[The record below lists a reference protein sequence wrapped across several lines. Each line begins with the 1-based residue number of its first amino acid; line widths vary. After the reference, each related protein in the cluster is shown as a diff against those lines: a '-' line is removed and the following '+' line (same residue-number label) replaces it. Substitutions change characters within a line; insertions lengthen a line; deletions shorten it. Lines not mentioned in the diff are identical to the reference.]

1 MSGLWYFWGSL
12 ALLLGGYFV
21 YGAFVEKVFGADFG
35 RLTPVKS
42 RRDGVDYI
50 ELPRYKIFLIQLL
63 NIAGLGPVIGPILG
77 ALYGPSALLWVVFG
91 CIFGGAVHDYC
102 SAMMSLRYGGASY
115 PEIIGRNL
123 GTGVRRF
130 MEVFAI
136 AFMIM
141 VGAVFVLGPA
151 ALLANLT
158 SFGLP
163 FWATLIFAYYFLA
176 TIMPIDTI
184 IGRIYPF
191 FSVLLLVMAFG
202 LAGSLMLSGRPVLPN
217 TDFFVNTDPTGLPI
231 WPLLFI
237 TIACGAISGFH
248 ATQSPLMT
256 RCMESEKHGR
266 MLFYGPMIAEGVLG
280 LIWVTLGLSFY
291 ESPEALGAV
300 IKAGTPTLVVQEISM
315 ALLGPIG
322 GMLAIL
328 GVVVLPISTGDTAFR
343 SARLLVADTLRI
355 DQGPIGKRLMIAV
368 PLFTAGIALT
378 FVDFAVIWRYFG
390 SPLPSVLKRLQLDE
404 KEYVART
411 VMYINTKLDGAYVF
425 SSGKNMG
432 AFKAVGFPEDVGRFY
447 RLDEYEAYSW
457 TAHGR
462 YPTNTPGWWGGAHPF
477 ALLDYSVVHN
487 GEISSYDANR
497 RYIEMFGYKCNL
509 LTDTEVI
516 TYIIDYLNRRQG
528 LSLEEAASVIAASFW
543 ETIER
548 RDEQTRKKLT
558 YLRSLYA
565 PLLINGPF
573 SILLG
578 FEGGIMA
585 LNDRL
590 KLRSMVVA
598 EKSDRFYVA
607 SEECAIRILEPEP
620 DRIYAPRGGEP
631 VIVTL
636 REDARV

>member
-1 MSGLWYFWGSL
+1 
-12 ALLLGGYFV
+12 
-21 YGAFVEKVFGADFG
+21 
-35 RLTPVKS
+35 
-42 RRDGVDYI
+42 
-50 ELPRYKIFLIQLL
+50 
-63 NIAGLGPVIGPILG
+63 
-77 ALYGPSALLWVVFG
+77 
-91 CIFGGAVHDYC
+91 
-102 SAMMSLRYGGASY
+102 
-115 PEIIGRNL
+115 
-123 GTGVRRF
+123 
-130 MEVFAI
+130 
-136 AFMIM
+136 MIM

-202 LAGSLMLSGRPVLPN
+202 LAGSLMLSSRPVLPN

-390 SPLPSVLKRLQLDE
+390 WANQTMSCVTLWAIAVYLARRERFHWIATLPAAFMTVVCVSYLCYAKIGFGMSV
-404 KEYVART
+404 
-411 VMYINTKLDGAYVF
+411 
-425 SSGKNMG
+425 
-432 AFKAVGFPEDVGRFY
+432 
-447 RLDEYEAYSW
+447 
-457 TAHGR
+457 
-462 YPTNTPGWWGGAHPF
+462 
-477 ALLDYSVVHN
+477 
-487 GEISSYDANR
+487 
-497 RYIEMFGYKCNL
+497 EMSTLIG
-509 LTDTEVI
+509 I
-516 TYIIDYLNRRQG
+516 A
-528 LSLEEAASVIAASFW
+528 SAAASLVLFLSRGKRMPELENEAS
-543 ETIER
+543 
-548 RDEQTRKKLT
+548 
-558 YLRSLYA
+558 
-565 PLLINGPF
+565 
-573 SILLG
+573 
-578 FEGGIMA
+578 
-585 LNDRL
+585 
-590 KLRSMVVA
+590 
-598 EKSDRFYVA
+598 
-607 SEECAIRILEPEP
+607 C
-620 DRIYAPRGGEP
+620 
-631 VIVTL
+631 
-636 REDARV
+636 

>member
-123 GTGVRRF
+123 GTDVRRF

-217 TDFFVNTDPTGLPI
+217 TDFFVNTNPAGLPI

-291 ESPEALGAV
+291 ESPEALG
-300 IKAGTPTLVVQEISM
+300 
-315 ALLGPIG
+315 
-322 GMLAIL
+322 
-328 GVVVLPISTGDTAFR
+328 VVVLPISTGDTAFR

-390 SPLPSVLKRLQLDE
+390 WANQTMSCVTLWAIAVYLARRERFHWIATLPAAFMTVVCVSYLCYAKIGFGMSV
-404 KEYVART
+404 
-411 VMYINTKLDGAYVF
+411 
-425 SSGKNMG
+425 
-432 AFKAVGFPEDVGRFY
+432 
-447 RLDEYEAYSW
+447 
-457 TAHGR
+457 
-462 YPTNTPGWWGGAHPF
+462 
-477 ALLDYSVVHN
+477 
-487 GEISSYDANR
+487 
-497 RYIEMFGYKCNL
+497 EMSTLIG
-509 LTDTEVI
+509 I
-516 TYIIDYLNRRQG
+516 A
-528 LSLEEAASVIAASFW
+528 SAAASLVLFLSRGKRMPELENEAS
-543 ETIER
+543 
-548 RDEQTRKKLT
+548 
-558 YLRSLYA
+558 
-565 PLLINGPF
+565 
-573 SILLG
+573 
-578 FEGGIMA
+578 
-585 LNDRL
+585 
-590 KLRSMVVA
+590 
-598 EKSDRFYVA
+598 
-607 SEECAIRILEPEP
+607 C
-620 DRIYAPRGGEP
+620 
-631 VIVTL
+631 
-636 REDARV
+636 

>member
-217 TDFFVNTDPTGLPI
+217 TDFFVNTDPAGLPI

-237 TIACGAISGFH
+237 TIACGALSGFH
-248 ATQSPLMT
+248 ATIGTGTTPKMIGKERDVLFV
-256 RCMESEKHGR
+256 GYGA
-266 MLFYGPMIAEGVLG
+266 MLVEGFVAIMALIAACVLVPADYFA
-280 LIWVTLGLSFY
+280 INAPADKFA
-291 ESPEALGAV
+291 ALGMSVVDLPTLEKEVAESLMHRPGGSVSLAV
-300 IKAGTPTLVVQEISM
+300 GMAHIFGQIPWMAHLMSYWYHFAIMFEAVFILTAVDAGT
-315 ALLGPIG
+315 
-322 GMLAIL
+322 
-328 GVVVLPISTGDTAFR
+328 R
-343 SARLLVADTLRI
+343 
-355 DQGPIGKRLMIAV
+355 
-368 PLFTAGIALT
+368 
-378 FVDFAVIWRYFG
+378 
-390 SPLPSVLKRLQLDE
+390 
-404 KEYVART
+404 
-411 VMYINTKLDGAYVF
+411 
-425 SSGKNMG
+425 
-432 AFKAVGFPEDVGRFY
+432 VGRFF
-447 RLDEYEAYSW
+447 LQEMIGKVIPKFGDKNW
-457 TAHGR
+457 W
-462 YPTNTPGWWGGAHPF
+462 PGIVVTSFLFTGAWGYLVYTG
-477 ALLDYSVVHN
+477 D
-487 GEISSYDANR
+487 ISS
-497 RYIEMFGYKCNL
+497 IWPLFGISNQL
-509 LTDTEVI
+509 L
-516 TYIIDYLNRRQG
+516 
-528 LSLEEAASVIAASFW
+528 ASV
-543 ETIER
+543 T
-548 RDEQTRKKLT
+548 
-558 YLRSLYA
+558 
-565 PLLINGPF
+565 LLIGTTM
-573 SILLG
+573 LLRMNKTKYAWITAAPGIFMTFITFWAGIWLIMYQYIPTQKYLLASLSVLVMVMMG
-578 FEGGIMA
+578 F
-585 LNDRL
+585 
-590 KLRSMVVA
+590 
-598 EKSDRFYVA
+598 
-607 SEECAIRILEPEP
+607 
-620 DRIYAPRGGEP
+620 
-631 VIVTL
+631 VIIGTL
-636 REDARV
+636 RRWSVLLKETKIVRDPYGDEVKEIVQE

>member
-63 NIAGLGPVIGPILG
+63 NIAGLGPVLGPILG

-123 GTGVRRF
+123 GTGVRHF

-202 LAGSLMLSGRPVLPN
+202 LAGSLML
-217 TDFFVNTDPTGLPI
+217 
-231 WPLLFI
+231 I

-390 SPLPSVLKRLQLDE
+390 WANQTMSCVTLWAIAVYLARRERFHWIATLPAAFMTVVCVSYLCYAKIGFGMSV
-404 KEYVART
+404 
-411 VMYINTKLDGAYVF
+411 
-425 SSGKNMG
+425 
-432 AFKAVGFPEDVGRFY
+432 
-447 RLDEYEAYSW
+447 
-457 TAHGR
+457 
-462 YPTNTPGWWGGAHPF
+462 
-477 ALLDYSVVHN
+477 
-487 GEISSYDANR
+487 
-497 RYIEMFGYKCNL
+497 EMSTLIG
-509 LTDTEVI
+509 I
-516 TYIIDYLNRRQG
+516 A
-528 LSLEEAASVIAASFW
+528 SAAASLVLFLSRGKRMPELENEAS
-543 ETIER
+543 
-548 RDEQTRKKLT
+548 
-558 YLRSLYA
+558 
-565 PLLINGPF
+565 
-573 SILLG
+573 
-578 FEGGIMA
+578 
-585 LNDRL
+585 
-590 KLRSMVVA
+590 
-598 EKSDRFYVA
+598 
-607 SEECAIRILEPEP
+607 C
-620 DRIYAPRGGEP
+620 
-631 VIVTL
+631 
-636 REDARV
+636 

>member
-217 TDFFVNTDPTGLPI
+217 TDFFVNTDPAGLPI

-343 SARLLVADTLRI
+343 SARLL
-355 DQGPIGKRLMIAV
+355 
-368 PLFTAGIALT
+368 
-378 FVDFAVIWRYFG
+378 
-390 SPLPSVLKRLQLDE
+390 
-404 KEYVART
+404 
-411 VMYINTKLDGAYVF
+411 
-425 SSGKNMG
+425 
-432 AFKAVGFPEDVGRFY
+432 
-447 RLDEYEAYSW
+447 
-457 TAHGR
+457 
-462 YPTNTPGWWGGAHPF
+462 
-477 ALLDYSVVHN
+477 
-487 GEISSYDANR
+487 
-497 RYIEMFGYKCNL
+497 
-509 LTDTEVI
+509 
-516 TYIIDYLNRRQG
+516 
-528 LSLEEAASVIAASFW
+528 LSLIH
-543 ETIER
+543 I
-548 RDEQTRKKLT
+548 
-558 YLRSLYA
+558 
-565 PLLINGPF
+565 
-573 SILLG
+573 
-578 FEGGIMA
+578 
-585 LNDRL
+585 
-590 KLRSMVVA
+590 
-598 EKSDRFYVA
+598 
-607 SEECAIRILEPEP
+607 
-620 DRIYAPRGGEP
+620 
-631 VIVTL
+631 
-636 REDARV
+636 

>member
-217 TDFFVNTDPTGLPI
+217 TDFFVNTDPAGLPI

-355 DQGPIGKRLMIAV
+355 AQGPIGKRLMIAV

-390 SPLPSVLKRLQLDE
+390 WANQTMSCVTLWAIAVYLARRERFHWIATLPAAFMTVVCVSYLCYAKIGFGMSV
-404 KEYVART
+404 
-411 VMYINTKLDGAYVF
+411 
-425 SSGKNMG
+425 
-432 AFKAVGFPEDVGRFY
+432 
-447 RLDEYEAYSW
+447 
-457 TAHGR
+457 
-462 YPTNTPGWWGGAHPF
+462 
-477 ALLDYSVVHN
+477 
-487 GEISSYDANR
+487 
-497 RYIEMFGYKCNL
+497 EMSTLIG
-509 LTDTEVI
+509 I
-516 TYIIDYLNRRQG
+516 A
-528 LSLEEAASVIAASFW
+528 SAAASLVLFLSRGKRMPELENEAS
-543 ETIER
+543 
-548 RDEQTRKKLT
+548 
-558 YLRSLYA
+558 
-565 PLLINGPF
+565 
-573 SILLG
+573 
-578 FEGGIMA
+578 
-585 LNDRL
+585 
-590 KLRSMVVA
+590 
-598 EKSDRFYVA
+598 
-607 SEECAIRILEPEP
+607 C
-620 DRIYAPRGGEP
+620 
-631 VIVTL
+631 
-636 REDARV
+636 

>member
-63 NIAGLGPVIGPILG
+63 NIAGLGPVLGPILG

-102 SAMMSLRYGGASY
+102 SA
-115 PEIIGRNL
+115 
-123 GTGVRRF
+123 

-217 TDFFVNTDPTGLPI
+217 TDFFVNTDPAGLPI

-355 DQGPIGKRLMIAV
+355 DQGPIVKRLMIAV

-390 SPLPSVLKRLQLDE
+390 WANQTMSCVTLWAIAVYLARRERFHWIATLPAAFMTVVCVSYLCYAKIGFGMSV
-404 KEYVART
+404 
-411 VMYINTKLDGAYVF
+411 
-425 SSGKNMG
+425 
-432 AFKAVGFPEDVGRFY
+432 
-447 RLDEYEAYSW
+447 
-457 TAHGR
+457 
-462 YPTNTPGWWGGAHPF
+462 
-477 ALLDYSVVHN
+477 
-487 GEISSYDANR
+487 
-497 RYIEMFGYKCNL
+497 EMSTLIG
-509 LTDTEVI
+509 I
-516 TYIIDYLNRRQG
+516 A
-528 LSLEEAASVIAASFW
+528 SAAASLVLFLSRGKRMPELENEAS
-543 ETIER
+543 
-548 RDEQTRKKLT
+548 
-558 YLRSLYA
+558 
-565 PLLINGPF
+565 
-573 SILLG
+573 
-578 FEGGIMA
+578 
-585 LNDRL
+585 
-590 KLRSMVVA
+590 
-598 EKSDRFYVA
+598 
-607 SEECAIRILEPEP
+607 C
-620 DRIYAPRGGEP
+620 
-631 VIVTL
+631 
-636 REDARV
+636 

>member
-217 TDFFVNTDPTGLPI
+217 TDFFVNTDPAGLPI

-300 IKAGTPTLVVQEISM
+300 IKAGQSDVKYHLTTDPVKLGEAHNETTNTVYDKAAR
-315 ALLGPIG
+315 ALEGAENGQTVSLI
-322 GMLAIL
+322 
-328 GVVVLPISTGDTAFR
+328 R

-355 DQGPIGKRLMIAV
+355 DQGPIVKRLMIAV

-390 SPLPSVLKRLQLDE
+390 WANQTMSCVTLWAIAVYLARRERFHWIATLPAAFMTVVCVSYLCYAKIGFGMSV
-404 KEYVART
+404 
-411 VMYINTKLDGAYVF
+411 
-425 SSGKNMG
+425 
-432 AFKAVGFPEDVGRFY
+432 
-447 RLDEYEAYSW
+447 
-457 TAHGR
+457 
-462 YPTNTPGWWGGAHPF
+462 
-477 ALLDYSVVHN
+477 
-487 GEISSYDANR
+487 
-497 RYIEMFGYKCNL
+497 EMSTLIG
-509 LTDTEVI
+509 I
-516 TYIIDYLNRRQG
+516 A
-528 LSLEEAASVIAASFW
+528 SAAASLVLFLSRGKRMPELENEAS
-543 ETIER
+543 
-548 RDEQTRKKLT
+548 
-558 YLRSLYA
+558 
-565 PLLINGPF
+565 
-573 SILLG
+573 
-578 FEGGIMA
+578 
-585 LNDRL
+585 
-590 KLRSMVVA
+590 
-598 EKSDRFYVA
+598 
-607 SEECAIRILEPEP
+607 C
-620 DRIYAPRGGEP
+620 
-631 VIVTL
+631 
-636 REDARV
+636 